1 MKFSATILATA
12 YAGKAG
18 IYGVQGEDWGEICA
32 SGERQSP
39 IDIHPGLA
47 NKEFS
52 TKPFMPVNYDRSN
65 SWNVTLEGGIKMT
78 PNADD
83 IT

>member
-12 YAGKAG
+12 YAGKAD
-18 IYGVQGEDWGEICA
+18 YSVQGDNWGDICA

-52 TKPFMPVNYDRSN
+52 TKPFMPVNYDRLN
-65 SWNVTLEGGIKMT
+65 SWNVTLEAGIKMT